1 MLISKNV
8 KIMYADFINLSLAG
22 GIFFLDKTTNST
34 SLFTF
39 IVDFV
44 FVNPIQTSFFFSF
57 LELGE
62 GELLEPASKIHVK

>member
-22 GIFFLDKTTNST
+22 GIFFWDKTTNST

-44 FVNPIQTSFFFSF
+44 FVIPIQTSFFSF

>member
-8 KIMYADFINLSLAG
+8 KIMCADFINLSLAG

-44 FVNPIQTSFFFSF
+44 FVIPIQTSFFSF

>member
-44 FVNPIQTSFFFSF
+44 FVNPIQTSFFSF

-62 GELLEPASKIHVK
+62 GELLEPASKIII

>member
-44 FVNPIQTSFFFSF
+44 FVNPIQTIFFSF